1 MNMVQQLK
9 SKPWNR
15 KRLLNKFVIII
26 IKFMLISINGLI
38 LALISLEEPQ
48 LIGILEFVNRY
59 F

>member
-9 SKPWNR
+9 SKLWNK